1 MSFLTD
7 KDMNDIIKNLAVF
20 EPSSNKLNL
29 RLTRKKLRVRTYLKT
44 KRMMNKVRMMHFDL
58 AFMALV

>member
-29 RLTRKKLRVRTYLKT
+29 MLTRKKLRVRTYLKT

-58 AFMALV
+58 AIMALV